1 MFKRLF
7 RFPLVVLL
15 VGLTLPTAGGCIAD
29 PNGPAPGDTPAQEA
43 LWVRRPQPDRILSL
57 RQQLVALGPEVSP
70 DDADDLAGTAV
81 RYSERLARQYEMSRP
96 IELHNVLVNVGLRKG
111 GLCYQLADEM
121 FIKLRDMNL
130 YSFDLYRAI
139 ADKDDI
145 WHEHNTVVVTARG
158 RPFETGVVLD
168 PWRYAGKLRFI
179 RVADDHHP
187 WKIRPR
193 QGSLEPARAYARGP
207 ARDAARDAQNSV
219 AGATTRPAPV
229 IWQEDPAPAQPAA
242 ARVANTSGTTPD
254 SPPR

>member
-1 MFKRLF
+1 MLRRLF
-7 RFPLVVLL
+7 RFHVTALPLAL
-15 VGLTLPTAGGCIAD
+15 VFLTGGGCIIAD
-29 PNGPAPGDTPAQEA
+29 PNGPAPGDTLAQEA
-43 LWVRRPQPDRILSL
+43 LWVRKPQPDRILAL
-57 RQQLVALGPEVSP
+57 RQKLMALAPDVSP

-81 RYSERLARQYEMSRP
+81 RYSEQLARRYEMTRP
-96 IELHNVLVNVGLRKG
+96 IEFHNVMVNMGLRKG

-179 RVADDHHP
+179 RVAEDHHP

-193 QGSLEPARAYARGP
+193 GGSLEPARAYARGP
-207 ARDAARDAQNSV
+207 ARDSQNTV

-254 SPPR
+254 SSPR

>member
-1 MFKRLF
+1 
-7 RFPLVVLL
+7 
-15 VGLTLPTAGGCIAD
+15 
-29 PNGPAPGDTPAQEA
+29 
-43 LWVRRPQPDRILSL
+43 
-57 RQQLVALGPEVSP
+57 
-70 DDADDLAGTAV
+70 V
-81 RYSERLARQYEMSRP
+81 RYSEKLARQYQMSRP
-96 IELHNVLVNVGLRKG
+96 IEFHNVMVNMGLRKG

-121 FIKLRDMNL
+121 FVKLRDMNL

-193 QGSLEPARAYARGP
+193 KGSLEPARAYARGP
-207 ARDAARDAQNSV
+207 AGDAHTAAAQTVAARS
-219 AGATTRPAPV
+219 TTRPV
-229 IWQEDPAPAQPAA
+229 IWQEDPAPPQPSN
-242 ARVANTSGTTPD
+242 ARLANTAGTTPD
-254 SPPR
+254 STPR

>member
-1 MFKRLF
+1 MARRPFRLHY
-7 RFPLVVLL
+7 PALL
-15 VGLTLPTAGGCIAD
+15 FAVSFLTSGGCIIAD
-29 PNGPAPGDTPAQEA
+29 PNGPAPGDTKAQEA

-57 RQQLVALGPEVSP
+57 RQKLMALGPEVNP

-81 RYSERLARQYEMSRP
+81 RYSEELAREYEMARP
-96 IELHNVLVNVGLRKG
+96 IEVHNVMVNMGLRKG

-121 FIKLRDMNL
+121 FVKLRDMNL

-158 RPFETGVVLD
+158 QPFETGVVLD

-193 QGSLEPARAYARGP
+193 QGSYEPARAYARGP
-207 ARDAARDAQNSV
+207 VPAPEARTAAARP
-219 AGATTRPAPV
+219 TTRPV
-229 IWQEDPAPAQPAA
+229 IWQEDPAPPPPAN
-242 ARVANTSGTTPD
+242 ARVANTAEATPP
-254 SPPR
+254 STPR

>member
-1 MFKRLF
+1 MSKRLF
-7 RFPLVVLL
+7 RFPVAVVLA
-15 VGLTLPTAGGCIAD
+15 GLAFLTGCESVIAD
-29 PNGPAPGDTPAQEA
+29 PNGPAPGDTAAQEA
-43 LWVRRPQPDRILSL
+43 LWVRRPQPDRILAL
-57 RQQLVALGPEVSP
+57 RQKLMALGPEVNP

-81 RYSERLARQYEMSRP
+81 RYSEQLARRYEMTRP
-96 IELHNVLVNVGLRKG
+96 IEIHNVMVNMGLRKG

-168 PWRYAGKLRFI
+168 AWRYAGKLRFI
-179 RVADDHHP
+179 RVAEDHHP

-193 QGSLEPARAYARGP
+193 QGSLEPARAYARAPG
-207 ARDAARDAQNSV
+207 RDAPRDAQT
-219 AGATTRPAPV
+219 AAARPTTRPV
-229 IWQEDPAPAQPAA
+229 IWQEDPVPPQPPN
-242 ARVANTSGTTPD
+242 ARVANTSGTTPN
-254 SPPR
+254 SPSR